1 MKQRIFAVLNQKG
14 GVGKTTTSY
23 NLAFAFADRGKNVLA
38 VDLDPQSHFAVSLG
52 LKDIGVSGVDDIFL
66 EGAQIQDL
74 IRKQREHLDILP
86 AGYRLTEVEKLSAQG
101 KSQAVIVRDAIN
113 SLNQQYDYIIIDC
126 PPTSGLLNFNAL
138 YASDEVIIPVSSDYL
153 ALQGLAQMLRTLRSA
168 KSYMGK
174 PTKTWIAL
182 TRFTS
187 RRRLSQ
193 EVRDKLLQ
201 HFPNQV
207 LATPI
212 RECAPVA
219 ESPGFG
225 KSVIEY
231 KPSSNGAQDYLSLA
245 DDIIKNRT
253 MKPIQ

>member
-1 MKQRIFAVLNQKG
+1 MKQRTFAVLNQKG

-23 NLAFAFADRGKNVLA
+23 NLAFAFAARGHNVLA

-66 EGAQIQDL
+66 EGSPAKEL
-74 IRKQREHLDILP
+74 IRKQRDGLDILP
-86 AGYRLTEVEKLSAQG
+86 AGYRLTEVERLSAQG
-101 KSQAVIVRDAIN
+101 KRQAVIVRDAIN
-113 SLNQQYDYIIIDC
+113 AVKNKYDFIIIDC

-174 PTKTWIAL
+174 PSKTWIAL

-201 HFPNQV
+201 YFPHQV

-212 RECAPVA
+212 RECAPIA
-219 ESPGFG
+219 ESPGLG
-225 KSVIEY
+225 QSVIEY
-231 KPSSNGAQDYLSLA
+231 SPRSNGAQDYLSLA
-245 DDIIKNRT
+245 DDITMNRT
-253 MKPIQ
+253 MRSVQ